1 MDRKPRF
8 IAVDG
13 EVQAAWT
20 DSYPTEVLDLRSQ
33 KMAESFAD
41 HCNMWGHNGWPD
53 LRVEKNAEIARL
65 NAAINGLIT
74 GQANAQQRY
83 CDDVV
88 FWMQRAETA
97 EAALAVAEKKL
108 ALLRDG
114 KVRPLASNDFRRPVV
129 YCRPLD
135 LASGVWPTLYD
146 TLDDALE
153 AVMKKIND

>member
-1 MDRKPRF
+1 MPVCTECGHEPSRCGCGYKP
-8 IAVDG
+8 
-13 EVQAAWT
+13 QPCPSCAAK
-20 DSYPTEVLDLRSQ
+20 DD
-33 KMAESFAD
+33 
-41 HCNMWGHNGWPD
+41 
-53 LRVEKNAEIARL
+53 EIERL
-65 NAAINGLIT
+65 NAVINGLIT
-74 GQANAQQRY
+74 GQANAA
-83 CDDVV
+83 
-88 FWMQRAETA
+88 QRAETA